1 MSKPRSS
8 MSNARASR
16 GMIADDASKKF
27 VCCMAGSV
35 SLRADGLSVRVPLS
49 RRFRVLEVVPFDDVS
64 RFVGLLEVE
73 A

>member
-1 MSKPRSS
+1 
-8 MSNARASR
+8 
-16 GMIADDASKKF
+16 
-27 VCCMAGSV
+27 MAGSV